1 MSLRPMPERRIVL
14 LGVQVN
20 ITPAPARFEIGSLQW
35 EPLIRQIE
43 LSAKPSGDF
52 REPLVAFAI

>member
-1 MSLRPMPERRIVL
+1 MPERRIVL